1 MDSLSAWGTKFF
13 ASAVAGTTGRAAIV
27 VVVARAI
34 AGEAGNPDRF
44 LLRGVVLFAELHC
57 PSHNLVH
64 FAYPS
69 MKEPRTIRLRMSAIV
84 CL

>member
-13 ASAVAGTTGRAAIV
+13 ACTVTGTTGRAAVV

-57 PSHNLVH
+57 PSNDLVH

-69 MKEPRTIRLRMSAIV
+69 MKKPGTIQLRMSAIV